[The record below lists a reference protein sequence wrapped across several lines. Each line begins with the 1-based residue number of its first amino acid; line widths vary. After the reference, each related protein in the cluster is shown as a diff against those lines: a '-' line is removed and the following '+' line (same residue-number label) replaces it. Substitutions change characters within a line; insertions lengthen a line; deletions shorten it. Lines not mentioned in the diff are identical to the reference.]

1 MFVFFLFVEKESV
14 SVMQSVGEYN
24 KNVVEI
30 KSGLWEWCK
39 SALLFIFS
47 YYYLYCMVAFQ
58 IYKYVK

>member
-30 KSGLWEWCK
+30 KSGL
-39 SALLFIFS
+39 
-47 YYYLYCMVAFQ
+47 
-58 IYKYVK
+58 